1 LKTVGA
7 TQECNGCPLQK
18 LQPEATFVAPLI
30 RSIGTKLVV
39 AEAAGQTESEIGEP
53 LVGASGNWLRG
64 RFDEVRK
71 EWKGGL
77 FGRAGIDDK
86 EVSRINCINC
96 KPPGNIFPTD
106 PDAKSYIS
114 REDGQRA
121 VEHCYDRHVRP
132 VLASRNWSRIF
143 VLGDKALRQVCKK
156 DGGIMRWRGSPL
168 PVPDID
174 PVKPLAVPT
183 IHPAAL
189 ARDQSMLPAVVSDL
203 KKGLQ
208 LAPEH
213 YNNHPGLDEVKAFKA
228 KTFAFDIETSMLTYE
243 VICVGLCAEAYT
255 SMVVPC
261 KGAYIPELR
270 RIFENAE
277 VIVGH
282 NLIAF
287 DIPRLFEVL
296 DLKWE
301 PPQ

>member
-1 LKTVGA
+1 MA
-7 TQECNGCPLQK
+7 K
-18 LQPEATFVAPLI
+18 LFPDNTFVAPTI
-30 RSIGTKLVV
+30 RPIGTQLIVG
-39 AEAAGQTESEIGEP
+39 EAPGSQESLLGESFVGQ
-53 LVGASGNWLRG
+53 SGGWLRG
-64 RFDEVRK
+64 RFDETRR
-71 EWKGGL
+71 EWRGGL
-77 FGRAGIDDK
+77 FARAGINDN
-86 EVSRINCINC
+86 EVSRVNCIQCQPKDNVY
-96 KPPGNIFPTD
+96 PTD
-106 PDAKSYIS
+106 VGARDYIS
-114 REDGQRA
+114 KSDAEAA
-121 VEHCYDRHVRP
+121 VEQCYRRVVVP
-132 VLASRNWSRIF
+132 VLHLRNWSRITP
-143 VLGDKALRQVCKK
+143 LGDKALRMVCKK

-174 PVKPLAVPT
+174 PLRPLAVPT

-213 YNNHPGLDEVKAFKA
+213 YNCYPSLDEVKAFTA
-228 KTFAFDIETSMLTYE
+228 KTFAFDIETSMQTYE
-243 VICVGLCAEAYT
+243 VICVGLCSEAFT

-277 VIVGH
+277 TIVGH

-301 PPQ
+301 PPK